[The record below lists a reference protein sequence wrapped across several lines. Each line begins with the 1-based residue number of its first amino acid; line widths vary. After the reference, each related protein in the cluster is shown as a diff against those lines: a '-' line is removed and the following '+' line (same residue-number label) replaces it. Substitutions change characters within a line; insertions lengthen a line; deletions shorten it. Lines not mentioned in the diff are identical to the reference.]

1 MEDATNLSNTILLT
15 IAVSWKIGKV
25 EKEKALNHHKQ
36 GSNKKSCAWKFACAG
51 KSAELIIT
59 HTALAHS
66 EPSQKSKMEPFVNM
80 AEF

>member
-36 GSNKKSCAWKFACAG
+36 ESNKKSCAGKFACAG
-51 KSAELIIT
+51 KSA
-59 HTALAHS
+59 
-66 EPSQKSKMEPFVNM
+66 KS
-80 AEF
+80 